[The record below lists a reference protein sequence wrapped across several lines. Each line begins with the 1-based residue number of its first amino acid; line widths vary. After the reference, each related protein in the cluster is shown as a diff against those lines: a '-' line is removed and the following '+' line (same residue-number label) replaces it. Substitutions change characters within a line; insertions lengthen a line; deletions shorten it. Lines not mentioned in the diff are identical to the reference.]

1 MKHTENQSASL
12 SAGQGSPAPPL
23 LGDDGQLTCLV
34 CGKKELGLGWPTP
47 RLCME
52 CGHERD
58 KVEPKACP
66 FCGIQGAIWKLKDDD
81 GENAEYF
88 IRCAVCNA
96 EGPKANLEG
105 LAMMEWNRRKSP
117 NADISRPA
125 SK

>member
-1 MKHTENQSASL
+1 
-12 SAGQGSPAPPL
+12 
-23 LGDDGQLTCLV
+23 
-34 CGKKELGLGWPTP
+34 
-47 RLCME
+47 ME

-117 NADISRPA
+117 NAGTELPA
-125 SK
+125 RVTTEAHNNAKL